1 MPQGSI
7 SIIIPNESVGLR
19 ELGEWFRADD
29 TFHGKVGYKEK
40 AIQSGQMGGIIEAVI
55 IAVGSGGA
63 ATTLIR
69 QFFTWLRRKGERY
82 TAHLTMKD
90 GHGREVTLDVNGLTD
105 PEAITQKAF
114 EFFSSDNYSNE

>member
-7 SIIIPNESVGLR
+7 SIAIPNESTALR

-29 TFHGKVGYKEK
+29 DLRGKTSYKEK
-40 AIQSGQMGGIIEAVI
+40 LVEPGQMGGMIEAIV

-69 QFFTWLRRKGERY
+69 QFFTWLGRRGEGY
-82 TAHLTMKD
+82 TAHLTLKD
-90 GHGREVTLDVNGLTD
+90 DKGREASLDVNGLKD
-105 PEAITQKAF
+105 SDAIIQKAF
-114 EFFSSDNYSNE
+114 AFFSPNASSE